1 MSQTAKEAKSQ
12 EYYQNVINRW
22 KTGFTRGIQYEQ
34 HFLKL
39 QREYR
44 KYYANVYVLNS
55 QALKIQHAFFGLM
68 AGVRK
73 PASNYNNPPKDTS
86 KILFKAKY
94 GLNDASRLPSS
105 KRKLKPPMSK
115 RSILFDDKENKEV
128 EKSINVSPI
137 HCNEG
142 NNSRVNSQM
151 SENRNNNGNDITDIP
166 KYSSLS
172 SYQMVSPRNKDNLIS
187 RSKNLG
193 TSLRNITNVIHK
205 AVGKY
210 NDTKLTRTSSERKNN
225 FQPGTK

>member
-1 MSQTAKEAKSQ
+1 MSQTAKEANGQ

-22 KTGFTRGIQYEQ
+22 KTGFTRGIQYEE

-39 QREYR
+39 QKEYR

-55 QALKIQHAFFGLM
+55 QALKIQHAYFGLM
-68 AGVRK
+68 SGTRK
-73 PASNYNNPPKDTS
+73 TTTIHNKTPKDTS

-94 GLNDASRLPSS
+94 GLNDASRVTSS

-115 RSILFDDKENKEV
+115 KSILFDDKENKEI

-137 HCNEG
+137 HYNEG
-142 NNSRVNSQM
+142 SSRVNSQI
-151 SENRNNNGNDITDIP
+151 SENRNNYGNDLKDVP
-166 KYSSLS
+166 RYSSLS
-172 SYQMVSPRNKDNLIS
+172 SYQMVSPRNKDNITS

-225 FQPGTK
+225 FQPGPE